1 MREVEHP
8 GGEHPSTL
16 ILGIGE
22 LTTNDPTLGADG
34 DPTGVLR
41 DAALLLDGGRVAWVG
56 PERACADGVEAALG
70 RAPDRVVGAD
80 GRAVVPGFVD
90 SHTHLVF
97 AGDRSAEFEARM
109 AGRPYAAGGI
119 RTTVAATRAA
129 SDDELRAGLRRHVGE
144 ALAQGTT
151 TLEVKSGYGLTAA
164 DEERS
169 VRLAAQVTEEVTFLG
184 AHVVPPEFSGDAG
197 GADAYVDLV
206 VGDMLGACAPHSRWV
221 DVFCETGAFTPEQ
234 ARRVLEA
241 GAAAGLGVR
250 VHANQLGPG
259 EGVRL
264 AVELGAAAVDHCT
277 YLSDDDVA
285 ALAASWTG
293 KGSGTVATLL
303 PGVEFS
309 TRQPYPD
316 ARRLLDAG
324 AVVALASDCNPGSS
338 YTSSMPLMVALAV
351 REMGMTVAEAVWAA
365 TAGGARALRRDDV
378 GHLAP
383 GARADV
389 VVLDAP
395 SRTHLAY
402 RPGVPLVHAVWKD
415 GHPAR

>member
-8 GGEHPSTL
+8 GGSHPATL

-22 LTTNDPTLGADG
+22 LTTNAPEAVGVDPVDDA
-34 DPTGVLR
+34 TGVIR
-41 DAALLLDGGRVAWVG
+41 DAALLLDGGRVAWAG
-56 PERACADGVEAALG
+56 TESACADGVEEALG
-70 RAPDRVVGAD
+70 RAPDRVVGVD
-80 GRAVVPGFVD
+80 GRSVIPGFVD
-90 SHTHLVF
+90 SHSHLVF

-129 SDDELRAGLRRHVGE
+129 SDDALRAGLRRHVDQ

-151 TLEVKSGYGLTAA
+151 TLETKSGYGLSVA
-164 DEERS
+164 DEERA
-169 VRLAAQVTEEVTFLG
+169 VRLAREVTDEVTFLG
-184 AHVVPPEFSGDAG
+184 AHVVPPEFSGA
-197 GADAYVDLV
+197 ADAYVDLV
-206 VGDMLGACAPHSRWV
+206 VGDMLAACAPHARWV

-234 ARRVLEA
+234 SRRVLEA

-264 AVELGAAAVDHCT
+264 AVDLGAAAVDHCT

-285 ALAASWTG
+285 ALAASWG
-293 KGSGTVATLL
+293 GGAQGTVATLL

-309 TRQPYPD
+309 TRQPYAD

-365 TAGGARALRRDDV
+365 TGGGARALRRDDV